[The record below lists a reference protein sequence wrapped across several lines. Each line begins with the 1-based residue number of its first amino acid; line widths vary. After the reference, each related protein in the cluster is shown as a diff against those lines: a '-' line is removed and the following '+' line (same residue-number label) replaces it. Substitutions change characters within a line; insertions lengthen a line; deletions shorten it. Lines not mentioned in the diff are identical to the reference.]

1 MANSSNFLTEFLAET
16 NALLA
21 QIDYS
26 NKLHD
31 MISPIKNLMLKEKE
45 LLAFSMARYCGA
57 NAKIAFFCEWYF
69 QILKLT
75 NNTLPLIKENQE
87 YFYKKVPIR
96 LRGVPN
102 IYQLVDQDVLVFVP
116 QQLALIQNKSK
127 ALLDNLV
134 VDYPYLCKYLN
145 DTFLSQIIASQY
157 SSRKN
162 KYVDRM
168 SVSEYLDSQMTS
180 DSFVKIA
187 LPCLLGFHY
196 SFNQSNSFVNPNEV
210 KWIMVEEALK
220 NISLLNQIN
229 QNKDFE
235 EFVYWST
242 LTEKEEFEWLQLDQ
256 KNRFQRMLSM
266 PANRELVKTHK
277 EKIYKSTVNNIH
289 AMAFPDHHKKMLL
302 ELLDWSYAAG
312 K

>member
-1 MANSSNFLTEFLAET
+1 MASSSNFLTEFLAET

-21 QIDYS
+21 QIDYG

-31 MISPIKNLMLKEKE
+31 IISPIKNLMLKEKE

-57 NAKIAFFCEWYF
+57 NTKIAFFCEWYF
-69 QILKLT
+69 QVLKLT
-75 NNTLPLIKENQE
+75 SNTLPLFKENQE

-102 IYQLVDQDVLVFVP
+102 IYQLVDQDIQIFVP
-116 QQLALIQNKSK
+116 QQLALIQTKSK
-127 ALLDNLV
+127 AILDSLV
-134 VDYPYLCKYLN
+134 LNYPYLSKYLN

-162 KYVDRM
+162 KYVERM
-168 SVSEYLDSQMTS
+168 SVSEYLESQMTS

-187 LPCLLGFHY
+187 LPCLIGFHY
-196 SFNQSNSFVNPNEV
+196 SFNQPSSQVNPNDI
-210 KWIMVEEALK
+210 KWIMIEEVLK

-235 EFVYWST
+235 EFVHWST
-242 LTEKEEFEWLQLDQ
+242 LSEKEEFEWLQLDQ
-256 KNRFQRMLSM
+256 KNRFQRMLSV
-266 PANRELVKTHK
+266 PATRDIAKTHK
-277 EKIYKSTVNNIH
+277 EKVYKSTINNINS
-289 AMAFPDHHKKMLL
+289 MTFPEQHKKMLL
-302 ELLDWSYAAG
+302 ELLDWSYAG
-312 K
+312 GN

>member
-1 MANSSNFLTEFLAET
+1 MANNSNFLTEFLAET
-16 NALLA
+16 NTLLG
-21 QIDYS
+21 QIDYG

-31 MISPIKNLMLKEKE
+31 IISPIKNLMLKEKE

-57 NAKIAFFCEWYF
+57 NTKIAFFCEWYF
-69 QILKLT
+69 QVLKLT
-75 NNTLPLIKENQE
+75 GDTTPLAKENQE

-102 IYQLVDQDVLVFVP
+102 IYQLVDGDVQVFVP
-116 QQLALIQNKSK
+116 QQLALIQTKSK
-127 ALLDNLV
+127 SILDNLV
-134 VDYPYLCKYLN
+134 VNFPYLSKYLN
-145 DTFLSQIIASQY
+145 ETFLSQIIASQY

-162 KYVDRM
+162 KYVERM
-168 SVSEYLDSQMTS
+168 SVSEYLESQMTS

-187 LPCLLGFHY
+187 LPCLVGFQY
-196 SFNQSNSFVNPNEV
+196 SFNQPNSPISENEI
-210 KWIMVEEALK
+210 KWIMIEEVLK

-235 EFVYWST
+235 EFVHWSI

-256 KNRFQRMLSM
+256 KNRFQRMLST
-266 PANRELVKTHK
+266 PVTRDTAKTHK

-289 AMAFPDHHKKMLL
+289 AMTFPEHHKKMLL
-302 ELLDWSYAAG
+302 ELLDWSYATNH
-312 K
+312 

>member
-1 MANSSNFLTEFLAET
+1 MNNSSNFLTEFLAET

-21 QIDYS
+21 QIDYG

-45 LLAFSMARYCGA
+45 LLAFSMARYCGGST
-57 NAKIAFFCEWYF
+57 KIAFFCEWYF
-69 QILKLT
+69 QVLKLT
-75 NNTLPLIKENQE
+75 SNTTSLVKENQE

-102 IYQLVDQDVLVFVP
+102 IYQLVDQDVAVFVP
-116 QQLALIQNKSK
+116 QQLALIQTKSK
-127 ALLDNLV
+127 SILDNLV
-134 VDYPYLCKYLN
+134 SAYPYLSKYLN
-145 DTFLSQIIASQY
+145 DTFLSQVIASQY

-162 KYVDRM
+162 KYVERM
-168 SVSEYLDSQMTS
+168 SVSEYLESQMTS

-187 LPCLLGFHY
+187 LPCLVGFHY
-196 SFNQSNSFVNPNEV
+196 SFSQPNSQVGSESI
-210 KWIMVEEALK
+210 KWVMVEEVLK

-235 EFVYWST
+235 EFVHWST
-242 LTEKEEFEWLQLDQ
+242 LSEKDEFEWLQLDS
-256 KNRFQRMLSM
+256 KNRFQKMLST
-266 PANRELVKTHK
+266 PTTRELAKGHK
-277 EKIYKSTVNNIH
+277 EKIYKSTINNINSIS
-289 AMAFPDHHKKMLL
+289 FPDQHKKMLL
-302 ELLDWSYAAG
+302 ELLDWSYATS

>member
-16 NALLA
+16 NSLLA
-21 QIDYS
+21 QIDYD

-57 NAKIAFFCEWYF
+57 NTKIAFFCEWYF
-69 QILKLT
+69 QVLKLT
-75 NNTLPLIKENQE
+75 NNTLPLFKENQE

-102 IYQLVDQDVLVFVP
+102 IYQLVDQDVQAFVP
-116 QQLALIQNKSK
+116 QQLALIQTKSK
-127 ALLDNLV
+127 AILDNLV
-134 VDYPYLCKYLN
+134 SNYPYLIKYLN

-157 SSRKN
+157 ASRKN
-162 KYVDRM
+162 KYVERM

-187 LPCLLGFHY
+187 LPCLVGFQY
-196 SFNQSNSFVNPNEV
+196 SFNQHNSYIKENEI
-210 KWIMVEEALK
+210 KWIMIEEVLK

-235 EFVYWST
+235 EFVHWST

-256 KNRFQRMLSM
+256 KNRFQRMLSTL
-266 PANRELVKTHK
+266 ATRDAAKNHK

-289 AMAFPDHHKKMLL
+289 AMVFPDHHKKMLL

>member
-1 MANSSNFLTEFLAET
+1 MASSSNFLTEFLVET

-21 QIDYS
+21 QIDYG

-31 MISPIKNLMLKEKE
+31 IISPIKNLMLKEKE

-57 NAKIAFFCEWYF
+57 NTKIAFFCEWYF
-69 QILKLT
+69 QVLKLT
-75 NNTLPLIKENQE
+75 SNTLPLFKENQE

-102 IYQLVDQDVLVFVP
+102 IYQLVDQDILVFVP
-116 QQLALIQNKSK
+116 QQLALIQTKSK
-127 ALLDNLV
+127 AIMDSLV
-134 VDYPYLCKYLN
+134 VSYPYLSKYLN

-162 KYVDRM
+162 KYVERM
-168 SVSEYLDSQMTS
+168 SISEYLESQMTS

-187 LPCLLGFHY
+187 LPCLVGFHFN
-196 SFNQSNSFVNPNEV
+196 FNQSTSQVNPNEI
-210 KWIMVEEALK
+210 KWIMIEELLK
-220 NISLLNQIN
+220 NISLLNQLS

-235 EFVYWST
+235 EFLHWST

-256 KNRFQRMLSM
+256 KNRLQRMLAT
-266 PANRELVKTHK
+266 PATRDAAKVHK
-277 EKIYKSTVNNIH
+277 EKIYKSTTNNINSVT
-289 AMAFPDHHKKMLL
+289 FPEQHKKMLL
-302 ELLDWSYAAG
+302 ELLDWSYAG
-312 K
+312 GN

>member
-1 MANSSNFLTEFLAET
+1 LTEFLAET

-21 QIDYS
+21 QIDYG

-57 NAKIAFFCEWYF
+57 NTKIAFFCEWYF
-69 QILKLT
+69 QVLKLT
-75 NNTLPLIKENQE
+75 GNTAGLVKENQE

-96 LRGVPN
+96 LRGIPN
-102 IYQLVDQDVLVFVP
+102 IYQLVDQDIQVFVP
-116 QQLALIQNKSK
+116 QQLALVQTKSK
-127 ALLDNLV
+127 SLLDSLV
-134 VDYPYLCKYLN
+134 SKYPYLSKYLS
-145 DTFLSQIIASQY
+145 DGFLSQVISSQY

-168 SVSEYLDSQMTS
+168 SISEYLESQMTS

-196 SFNQSNSFVNPNEV
+196 SFNQPNSRINSDQV
-210 KWIMVEEALK
+210 KWIMIEEVLK

-235 EFVYWST
+235 EFLHWST
-242 LTEKEEFEWLQLDQ
+242 LNEKEEFEWLQLDQ
-256 KNRFQRMLSM
+256 KNRFQKMLST
-266 PANRELVKTHK
+266 PTTRELAKGHK
-277 EKIYKSTVNNIH
+277 EKIYKSTINNINSIV
-289 AMAFPDHHKKMLL
+289 FPEQHKKMLL
-302 ELLDWSYAAG
+302 ELLDWSYATS